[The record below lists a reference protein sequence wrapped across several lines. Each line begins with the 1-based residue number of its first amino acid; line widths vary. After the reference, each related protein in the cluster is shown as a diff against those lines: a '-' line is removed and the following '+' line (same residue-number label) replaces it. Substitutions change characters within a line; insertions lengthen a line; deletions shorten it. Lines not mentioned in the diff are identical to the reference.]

1 MSVEMCDAPRP
12 TSTLTGDSARY
23 FSALASL
30 HLAVTLAHDGAIP
43 VVVNAERVDACSPSP
58 KGRGVDRPRRKQDTA
73 RAGRQ
78 PEYDRGTDD
87 LKRKARPAVTLARRF
102 PAIGSFEVY
111 LRTPSGAHQARM

>member
-1 MSVEMCDAPRP
+1 ME
-12 TSTLTGDSARY
+12 
-23 FSALASL
+23 
-30 HLAVTLAHDGAIP
+30 
-43 VVVNAERVDACSPSP
+43 VVVFNAGPFSTALVLPVPREWQLPFAAKVVLACMPLSPE
-58 KGRGVDRPRRKQDTA
+58 GRGVDRPRRKQDTA